1 MSKIANEPRTS
12 PWQLRFSLASVFLA
26 TAVVS
31 MCLALARVHL
41 GTGVIVSFLTVPAL
55 IRTML
60 VASREGQNGKPLSA
74 IAKVLEF
81 LFSWMLMLPIGLAAI
96 VLGGI
101 ALTVVSFG
109 VYVVM
114 DFVVDMWPLSALRSP
129 ALAFLLRTYFFST
142 SFTAAVGT
150 TGLFLAWGIRSS
162 LEYRPVARI

>member
-1 MSKIANEPRTS
+1 MSRIADEPRTS
-12 PWQLRFSLASVFLA
+12 PWQFRFSLASVFLA

-41 GTGVIVSFLTVPAL
+41 GTGLLVSFLTVPAL
-55 IRTML
+55 VRTML
-60 VASREGQNGKPLSA
+60 VASREGQSGQPLSA
-74 IAKVLEF
+74 VAKILEF

-109 VYVVM
+109 AYIVM
-114 DFVVDMWPLSALRSP
+114 EIWSSLALPHSP
-129 ALAFLLRTYFFST
+129 ALGFLLMTYFFST
-142 SFTAAVGT
+142 SLTATVGT